1 MEGVLPPDV
10 IWRAEGRLRRSA
22 ARLDGRELRPL
33 VDDLLSPATVRR
45 RGLFD
50 PQAIQKLVADN
61 DAGTADNALRIWA
74 LLWLELW
81 QQTFI
86 DGSRESLPVPPP
98 PVASP

>member
-1 MEGVLPPDV
+1 M
-10 IWRAEGRLRRSA
+10 IWRPKAGFGAPLRA
-22 ARLDGRELRPL
+22 WIGRELRPL

-50 PQAIQKLVADN
+50 PQAVQKLVADN

-86 DGSRESLPVPPP
+86 DGLRESLPVPPP